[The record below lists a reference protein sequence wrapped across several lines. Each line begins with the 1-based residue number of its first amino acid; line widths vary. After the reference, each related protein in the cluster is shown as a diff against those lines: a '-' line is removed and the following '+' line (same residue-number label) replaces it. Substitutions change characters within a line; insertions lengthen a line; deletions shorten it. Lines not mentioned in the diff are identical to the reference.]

1 MNVCSVCTCMY
12 VCIQVYVCAVCSH
25 ILLSCPFL
33 PILSLQVAQ
42 HLAKLFD
49 SMSSLKFK
57 VDESD
62 NPTNEASGM
71 FSKDGEY
78 VDFDKPCHCVGQV
91 SLFVCTYIR
100 FPHLN
105 IHCLT
110 ISLPV
115 S

>member
-1 MNVCSVCTCMY
+1 MS
-12 VCIQVYVCAVCSH
+12 
-25 ILLSCPFL
+25 L
-33 PILSLQVAQ
+33 PILPLQVAQ

-57 VDESD
+57 LDELD

-91 SLFVCTYIR
+91 SLFVYASVFHIWTLIIW
-100 FPHLN
+100 L
-105 IHCLT
+105 
-110 ISLPV
+110 SL
-115 S
+115 SQG